1 MRHMLRLMGYYVP
14 SSDHQLFRTDVCV
27 ARRGMLT
34 LSLLLHTPLILF
46 IATVHRPLTLPM
58 LSAPPV
64 YPLSSDH

>member
-1 MRHMLRLMGYYVP
+1 MFRLMGYYVP
-14 SSDHQLFRTDVCV
+14 SSDPHLFGTDVHV
-27 ARRGMLT
+27 ARRGMLA
-34 LSLLLHTPLILF
+34 LSLLLHTPLILL